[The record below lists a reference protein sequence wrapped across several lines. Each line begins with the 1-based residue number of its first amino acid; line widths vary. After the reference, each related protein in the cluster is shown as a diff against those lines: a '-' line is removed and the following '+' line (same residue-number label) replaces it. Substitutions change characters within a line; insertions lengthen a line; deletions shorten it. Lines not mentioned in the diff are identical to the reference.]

1 MEPFLNCATASGAV
15 TKLEYQFNKQSDID
29 KNIWYKDEDDFKA
42 SEWQKTTSVSTTDG
56 SLSGAS
62 RQATTVES
70 FTQAI
75 ENTVKEEYAS
85 AFLKRLF
92 VESSAGD
99 KHFRDL
105 LNHGLNARITTTFG
119 DGTFIRETH
128 QCMTITDYNE
138 PFKQLSNGDSEV
150 TLNTQLNWEP
160 KVDNV
165 GVGYEMP
172 NGVTDVSLT
181 MTPIVSE
188 SDITINLSDIQ
199 DPSTLI
205 VPTVPEGKEW
215 KVALFNETTGELVGE
230 LTNDGTLAFVF
241 TAVPE
246 GKYIAAAYYSIMVD
260 GATVYYN
267 AAKAI
272 KVEVA

>member
-1 MEPFLNCATASGAV
+1 MEPFLNCASASGAV

-29 KNIWYKDEDDFKA
+29 NNIWYKDEDDFKA
-42 SEWQKTTSVSTTDG
+42 SEWQKTTSISTSDG
-56 SLSGAS
+56 TLSGAS
-62 RQATTVES
+62 RQATTVDS

-75 ENTVKEEYAS
+75 ENTIKEEYAS

-105 LNHGLNARITTTFG
+105 LDHGLNARITTLFG
-119 DGTFIRETH
+119 DGTFIRETNK
-128 QCMTITDYNE
+128 CMTITDYNE

-160 KVDNV
+160 TVENV
-165 GVGYEMP
+165 GVGFNMP
-172 NGVTDVSLT
+172 NGIEDVSVT
-181 MTPIVSE
+181 IAATVAE
-188 SDITINLSDIQ
+188 SDVTVNLSNIQ
-199 DPSTLI
+199 DPSSLI
-205 VPTVPEGKEW
+205 VPTEPAGKEW

-230 LTNDGTLAFVF
+230 LTNDGTEAYAF
-241 TAVPE
+241 TAVPS

-260 GATVYYN
+260 GTTVYYN
-267 AAKAI
+267 AVKTTKA
-272 KVEVA
+272 EVA